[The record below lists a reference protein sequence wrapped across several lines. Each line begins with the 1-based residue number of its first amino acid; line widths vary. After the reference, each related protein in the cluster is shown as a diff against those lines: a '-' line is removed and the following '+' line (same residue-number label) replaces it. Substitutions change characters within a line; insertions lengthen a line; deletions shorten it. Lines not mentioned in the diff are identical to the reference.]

1 MFIKSLK
8 ISNDFKI
15 IREMEFING
24 LNLIVDDTPTFDKK
38 QTGNNVGKT
47 TVLKLIYFCLGGDGN
62 EIYTDEENR
71 KAIYE
76 DVKNFL
82 IDNEIL
88 ITLTLT
94 ESLDDTNSKTIII
107 ERNFLTGKQAIR
119 RINGD
124 QVLQKD
130 FTNEL
135 KSLIFPSIDS
145 EKPTFKQ
152 LISHNIRYKDTSIN
166 NTLKTLHQSTTDVEY
181 ETLYL
186 YMLGCNFDD
195 ADKKQA
201 LITKLKEEQN
211 FKARL
216 EKDQTKN
223 SYEVALDLIENDIE
237 ELNEKKSSFN
247 INENFE
253 EDLEKLNRIKYSIAK
268 SSSII
273 SKLSIRRDIIIEAQ
287 REMEQ
292 KISNIDVKQLEIL
305 YSEAESNLSI
315 MNKTFEDLLNY
326 HNHMIVEK
334 VKFITQ
340 DLPDIESKIQS
351 ERKTLSENLKIEKEL
366 TKKISKSDSFEELE
380 KIISE
385 LTEKYR
391 RKGEFEA
398 IIAQITE
405 VSNSISQLND
415 RLSTIDEILYSE
427 DFENRLKEQ
436 ISKFNK
442 YFSAVSNELYGE
454 QYALTF
460 DKVIHKKT
468 NKPVYRFNAF
478 NTNMSSGKKQGEILC
493 FDLAYILFADAESIP
508 TLHFLLNDKKEL
520 MHDNQL
526 LKVAEFVKEH
536 EIQLVISM
544 LKDKLPEGLIENSN
558 VVVELSQESKLFKIE
573 NLNFFSRL

>member
-1 MFIKSLK
+1 M
-8 ISNDFKI
+8 
-15 IREMEFING
+15 
-24 LNLIVDDTPTFDKK
+24 
-38 QTGNNVGKT
+38 
-47 TVLKLIYFCLGGDGN
+47 
-62 EIYTDEENR
+62 
-71 KAIYE
+71 
-76 DVKNFL
+76 

-94 ESLDDTNSKTIII
+94 ESLEDTNSKLIII
-107 ERNFLTGKQAIR
+107 ERNFLPGKQAIR

-130 FTNEL
+130 LTNEL
-135 KSLIFPSIDS
+135 KTLIFPSMDS

-152 LISHNIRYKDTSIN
+152 LISHNIRYKDAGIN

-195 ADKKQA
+195 ADKKQD
-201 LITKLKEEQN
+201 LITRLKEEQN

-216 EKDQTKN
+216 EKNQTKN
-223 SYEVALDLIENDIE
+223 SYEVALDLIENDIQK
-237 ELNEKKSSFN
+237 LNEKKLSFN

-253 EDLEKLNRIKYSIAK
+253 EDLEKLNDIKYSITK

-273 SKLSIRRDIIIEAQ
+273 SKLRIKRDIIIEAQ

-292 KISNIDVKQLEIL
+292 KISNIDIKQLEIL

-315 MNKTFEDLLNY
+315 MNKTFEDLVNY
-326 HNHMIVEK
+326 HNNMIVEK

-340 DLPDIESKIQS
+340 DLPEVETKIQD
-351 ERKTLSENLKIEKEL
+351 EKKKLSENLQTEKEL

-380 KIISE
+380 SIISE

-398 IIAQITE
+398 IISQINE
-405 VSNSISQLND
+405 VSDTISQLND
-415 RLSTIDEILYSE
+415 RLSKIDDILYSD
-427 DFENRLKEQ
+427 DFKNRLKEQ

-460 DKVIHKKT
+460 DKVVNKKT
-468 NKPVYRFNAF
+468 NKPVYKFNAF

-493 FDLAYILFADAESIP
+493 FDLAYILFADAERIP

-526 LKVAEFVKEH
+526 LKVAEFVREH
-536 EIQLVISM
+536 GIQLVISM
-544 LKDKLPEGLIENSN
+544 LKDKLPEGLIEKSN
-558 VVVELSQESKLFKIE
+558 VVVELSQNRKLFKIE
-573 NLNFFSRL
+573 N